1 MKNFFIILAMKILNL
16 ILKICHKNGGNF
28 LGKIAYDWNPEIFK
42 YFKVDCPVIAV
53 SATNGKTM
61 TNNCIGYTL
70 KTAGNKVISNV
81 EGNNMETGILSTIL
95 KNCTLTGKIKADYLV
110 FEVDESYIP
119 VVFKDFRLDTL
130 VILNFFRDQL
140 DRNGE
145 VESLI
150 LRINE
155 FLKTYNGNLILNN
168 DDPNVSRLG
177 QANPNNKNI
186 YYFSVDKYQFAT
198 EHIKEAGEGKFCPFC
213 KTRLEYE
220 YYQYSHVGKFKCPN
234 CNFGDNK
241 IYKLATNVD
250 LKNRCFDIDGNTYKI
265 NGNSIYLIY
274 NYTAV
279 YSVCSLYDI
288 SNDVVK
294 KAFSTFTLNNGRLEE
309 IKIIDVPTIIN
320 LAKNPTGSNVSLRIL
335 NEDDSEKELL
345 FVLNDN
351 IADGF
356 DVSWIWDINFN
367 NLNNVTRIITS
378 GTRAYDIAIR
388 IKTSGF
394 TAEKIEPY
402 LNLEDAVKALY
413 KTDIK
418 KYVIANY
425 TSLQPTRHELKRF
438 DEMSKNNDVT
448 NVKTSDISKKEA
460 IKSNIEN
467 TEMNPKEVLQN
478 IDNTDNTDNL
488 NYQDNEEKSIKILY
502 LYPDMLELYGDYGN
516 IQVLKYRIESR
527 GYKAIIDRYSIG
539 DTAPNFN
546 DYDIVF
552 AGGGAD
558 NEQSILAEDLVKYK
572 DNIKDAVKNGV
583 FFLLICGAYQLF
595 GKYYK
600 GVEGNIIPGLE
611 VFDYYTVANPDRKK
625 RCIGNIVIDATLDA
639 NINIKKSTNS
649 NDDSS
654 DNIENLNL
662 KTKVIGFE
670 NHGGQTF
677 DISNFFGNVLFGNGN
692 KFGDSEEGFFENNV
706 IATYLHGPL
715 LSKNPELCDYI
726 IRYCLDRKYNE
737 NIELEPLNDEFE
749 NFCREQLLNRFLK
762 K

>member
-28 LGKIAYDWNPEIFK
+28 LGKIAFDWNPEIFK
-42 YFKVDCPVIAV
+42 YFKVQCPVIAV

-70 KTAGNKVISNV
+70 KTAGYKVVSNV

-155 FLKTYNGNLILNN
+155 FLKTYNGNLVLNN
-168 DDPNVSRLG
+168 DDPNVARLG
-177 QANPNNKNI
+177 QANPSNQNV

-198 EHIKEAGEGKFCPFC
+198 EEIKEAGEGKFCPFC

-234 CNFGDNK
+234 CNFGDNE

-279 YSVCSLYDI
+279 YSVCSLYNI

-294 KAFSTFTLNNGRLEE
+294 KSFSTFALNNGRLEE
-309 IKIIDVPTIIN
+309 IKINGVPTIIN

-335 NEDDSEKELL
+335 NEDDSEKDLL

-367 NLNNVTRIITS
+367 NLNNVSRIVTS

-394 TAEKIEPY
+394 PVEKIEPY
-402 LNLEDAVKALY
+402 LNLEEAIKALY
-413 KTDIK
+413 KTNVK

-425 TSLQPTRHELKRF
+425 TSLQPTRHELKKF
-438 DEMSKNNDVT
+438 DEICQNNL
-448 NVKTSDISKKEA
+448 
-460 IKSNIEN
+460 EN
-467 TEMNPKEVLQN
+467 GC
-478 IDNTDNTDNL
+478 TDNISSDLNVSEMSQQKNDKTNSDNSDCL
-488 NYQDNEEKSIKILY
+488 KILY

-539 DTAPNFN
+539 DATPNFN

-558 NEQSILAEDLVKYK
+558 NEQSILANDLIKYK
-572 DNIKDAVKNGV
+572 DNIKEAVNNGV

-625 RCIGNIVIDATLDA
+625 RCIGNIVIDANL
-639 NINIKKSTNS
+639 SSS
-649 NDDSS
+649 ND
-654 DNIENLNL
+654 II

-677 DISNFFGNVLFGNGN
+677 DISASFGNVLFGNGN
-692 KFGDSEEGFFENNV
+692 KFGDSEEGFFQNNV

-726 IRYCLDRKYNE
+726 IKYCLDRRYNE
-737 NIELEPLNDEFE
+737 NVILEPLNDEFE
-749 NFCREQLLNRFLK
+749 NLCREQLLKRFLEK
-762 K
+762 

>member
-28 LGKIAYDWNPEIFK
+28 LGKIAFDWNPEIFK
-42 YFKVDCPVIAV
+42 YFKVQCPVIAV

-70 KTAGNKVISNV
+70 KTAGYKVVSNV

-150 LRINE
+150 LRINK
-155 FLKTYNGNLILNN
+155 FLKTYNGNLVLNN
-168 DDPNVSRLG
+168 DDPNVARLG
-177 QANPNNKNI
+177 QANPSNQNV

-198 EHIKEAGEGKFCPFC
+198 EEIKEAGEGKFCPFC

-234 CNFGDNK
+234 CNFGDNE

-279 YSVCSLYDI
+279 YSVCSLYNI

-294 KAFSTFTLNNGRLEE
+294 KSFSTFTLNNGRLEE
-309 IKIIDVPTIIN
+309 IKINGVPTIIN

-335 NEDDSEKELL
+335 NEDDSEKDLL

-367 NLNNVTRIITS
+367 NLNNVSRIVTS

-394 TAEKIEPY
+394 PVEKIEPY
-402 LNLEDAVKALY
+402 LNLEDAIKALY
-413 KTDIK
+413 RTSVK

-425 TSLQPTRHELKRF
+425 TSLQPTRHELKKF
-438 DEMSKNNDVT
+438 DEICQNNLENVCNDNISSDLNVSEMSQQKNDIT
-448 NVKTSDISKKEA
+448 NSDNSDC
-460 IKSNIEN
+460 
-467 TEMNPKEVLQN
+467 L
-478 IDNTDNTDNL
+478 
-488 NYQDNEEKSIKILY
+488 KILY

-539 DTAPNFN
+539 DAAPNFN

-558 NEQSILAEDLVKYK
+558 NEQSILANDLIKYK
-572 DNIKDAVKNGV
+572 DNIKEAVNNGV

-625 RCIGNIVIDATLDA
+625 RCIGNIVIDANL
-639 NINIKKSTNS
+639 SSS
-649 NDDSS
+649 ND
-654 DNIENLNL
+654 II

-677 DISNFFGNVLFGNGN
+677 DISASFGNVLFGNGN
-692 KFGDSEEGFFENNV
+692 KFGDSEEGFFQNNV

-726 IRYCLDRKYNE
+726 IKYCLDRRYNE
-737 NIELEPLNDEFE
+737 NVILEPLNDEFE
-749 NFCREQLLNRFLK
+749 NLCREQLLKRFLEK
-762 K
+762 

>member
-28 LGKIAYDWNPEIFK
+28 LGKIAFDLNPEIFK
-42 YFKVDCPVIAV
+42 YFKVNCPVIAV

-70 KTAGNKVISNV
+70 KTAGNKVVSNV

-168 DDPNVSRLG
+168 DDPNVARLG
-177 QANPNNKNI
+177 HANPDNSNV
-186 YYFSVDKYQFAT
+186 YYFSVDKYKFAT
-198 EHIKEAGEGKFCPFC
+198 EQIKEAGEGKFCPFC

-234 CNFGDNK
+234 CNFGDNE

-288 SNDVVK
+288 SNDIVK
-294 KAFSTFTLNNGRLEE
+294 KSFSTFALNNGRLEE
-309 IKIIDVPTIIN
+309 IKIHGVPTIIN

-367 NLNNVTRIITS
+367 NLNNVSRIITS

-394 TAEKIEPY
+394 PAEKIEPY
-402 LNLEDAVKALY
+402 LNLEDAVNAFY
-413 KTDIK
+413 KTDVK

-425 TSLQPTRHELKRF
+425 TSLQPTRHELKKF
-438 DEMSKNNDVT
+438 DETNKNNNVTDVES
-448 NVKTSDISKKEA
+448 SDISKV
-460 IKSNIEN
+460 EN
-467 TEMNPKEVLQN
+467 TEFGAKENVQNVDTLDILQAQN
-478 IDNTDNTDNL
+478 
-488 NYQDNEEKSIKILY
+488 NEEKSIKILY

-539 DTAPNFN
+539 DAAPNFN

-558 NEQSILAEDLVKYK
+558 NEQSILAKDLVQYK
-572 DNIKDAVKNGV
+572 DNIKEAVKNGV

-625 RCIGNIVIDATLDA
+625 RCIGNIVIDANL
-639 NINIKKSTNS
+639 INS
-649 NDDSS
+649 NNDTDSS
-654 DNIENLNL
+654 DSNI

-677 DISNFFGNVLFGNGN
+677 DISNSFGNVLFGNGN

-726 IRYCLDRKYNE
+726 IKYCLNRKYNE
-737 NIELEPLNDEFE
+737 NIKLTPLNDEFE
-749 NFCREQLLNRFLK
+749 NLCREQLLNRFLN
-762 K
+762 

>member
-1 MKNFFIILAMKILNL
+1 MKNFFIILSMKILNI
-16 ILKICHKNGGNF
+16 ILKLFHKNGGNF
-28 LGKIAYDWNPEIFK
+28 LGKIAFDWNPEIFK
-42 YFKVDCPVIAV
+42 YFKVNCPVIAV

-61 TNNCIGYTL
+61 TNNCIGYTF
-70 KTAGNKVISNV
+70 KQAGYKVVSNV

-95 KNCTLTGKIKADYLV
+95 KNCTLTGKIKADFLV

-155 FLKTYNGNLILNN
+155 FLKTYNGNLVLNN
-168 DDPNVSRLG
+168 DDPNVARLG
-177 QANPNNKNI
+177 HANPSNENV
-186 YYFSVDKYQFAT
+186 YYFSVDKYSFAT
-198 EHIKEAGEGKFCPFC
+198 ENIKEAGEGKFCPFC

-234 CNFGDNK
+234 CNFGDNE
-241 IYKLATNVD
+241 IYKLANNVD
-250 LKNRCFDIDGNTYKI
+250 LKNRRFMIDDETYQIK
-265 NGNSIYLIY
+265 GNSIYLIY

-279 YSVCSLYDI
+279 ISACSLYNI
-288 SNDVVK
+288 SNEIMK
-294 KAFSTFTLNNGRLEE
+294 KALSTFALNNGRLEE
-309 IKIIDVPTIIN
+309 LEINGVPTIIN

-335 NEDDSEKELL
+335 NEDDEEKELL

-367 NLNNVTRIITS
+367 NLNNISRIITS

-394 TAEKIEPY
+394 PAEKIEPY
-402 LNLEDAVKALY
+402 LSLSEAVQALY
-413 KTDIK
+413 KTDVK

-425 TSLQPTRHELKRF
+425 TSLQPTRRELKQF
-438 DEMSKNNDVT
+438 NSKQLDEKKLGATEITSKIETETMAT
-448 NVKTSDISKKEA
+448 NIADTIRQKDETNLDC
-460 IKSNIEN
+460 
-467 TEMNPKEVLQN
+467 PKCL
-478 IDNTDNTDNL
+478 
-488 NYQDNEEKSIKILY
+488 KILY

-527 GYKAIIDRYSIG
+527 GYTVIIDRYSIG
-539 DTAPNFN
+539 DEAPDFN
-546 DYDIVF
+546 NYDIVF

-558 NEQSILAEDLVKYK
+558 NEQSILADDLVKYK
-572 DNIKDAVKNGV
+572 DNIKKAVQNGV

-611 VFDYYTVANPDRKK
+611 VFDYYTEANPDRKK
-625 RCIGNIVIDATLDA
+625 RCIGNIVIEAD
-639 NINIKKSTNS
+639 
-649 NDDSS
+649 
-654 DNIENLNL
+654 LNEF
-662 KTKVIGFE
+662 KTKIIGFE

-677 DISNFFGNVLFGNGN
+677 DISNSFGKVLFGNGN
-692 KFGDSEEGFFENNV
+692 KFGDSEEGYFQNNV

-726 IRYCLDRKYNE
+726 IKYCLDRKYDE
-737 NIELEPLNDEFE
+737 NISLEPLNDEFE
-749 NFCREQLLNRFLK
+749 NLCREQLLNRFLK
-762 K
+762 EE

>member
-42 YFKVDCPVIAV
+42 YFKVNCPVIAV

-70 KTAGNKVISNV
+70 KTAGNKVVSNV

-119 VVFKDFRLDTL
+119 VVFKNFRLDTL

-168 DDPNVSRLG
+168 DDPNVARLG
-177 QANPNNKNI
+177 QANPSNKNI
-186 YYFSVDKYQFAT
+186 YYFSVDKYKFAT
-198 EHIKEAGEGKFCPFC
+198 EKIKEAGEGKFCPFC

-234 CNFGDNK
+234 CNFGDNE
-241 IYKLATNVD
+241 IYKLAKNVD
-250 LKNRCFDIDGNTYKI
+250 LKNRCFDIDENTYKI

-279 YSVCSLYDI
+279 YSVCSLYGI
-288 SNDVVK
+288 SNDVIK
-294 KAFSTFTLNNGRLEE
+294 KAFSTFALNNGRLEE
-309 IKIIDVPTIIN
+309 ITIHGVPTIIN

-367 NLNNVTRIITS
+367 NLNNVSRIITS

-394 TAEKIEPY
+394 PAEKIEPY

-413 KTDIK
+413 KTNVK

-425 TSLQPTRHELKRF
+425 TSLQPTRHELKKF
-438 DEMSKNNDVT
+438 DEMNN
-448 NVKTSDISKKEA
+448 N
-460 IKSNIEN
+460 SNITIVETN
-467 TEMNPKEVLQN
+467 DIIEKETTDTIRQN
-478 IDNTDNTDNL
+478 
-488 NYQDNEEKSIKILY
+488 NETNSDCPNCLKILY

-539 DTAPNFN
+539 GTAPSFK

-572 DNIKDAVKNGV
+572 DNIKEAVENGV

-625 RCIGNIVIDATLDA
+625 RCIGNIVIDA
-639 NINIKKSTNS
+639 
-649 NDDSS
+649 
-654 DNIENLNL
+654 NLNNL

-677 DISNFFGNVLFGNGN
+677 DISNSFGTVLFGNGN
-692 KFGDSEEGFFENNV
+692 KFGDSEEGFFRSNV

-726 IRYCLDRKYNE
+726 IKYCLDRKYNE
-737 NIELEPLNDEFE
+737 NIELEPLNDTFE
-749 NFCREQLLNRFLK
+749 NLCRDQLLMSFQGQVPNGH
-762 K
+762 

>member
-42 YFKVDCPVIAV
+42 YFKVNCPVIAV

-70 KTAGNKVISNV
+70 KTAGNKVVSNV

-155 FLKTYNGNLILNN
+155 FLKAYNGNLILNN
-168 DDPNVSRLG
+168 DDPNVARLG
-177 QANPNNKNI
+177 QANPNNENI
-186 YYFSVDKYQFAT
+186 YYFSVDKYKFAT
-198 EHIKEAGEGKFCPFC
+198 EQIKEAGEGKFCPFC

-220 YYQYSHVGKFKCPN
+220 YYQYSHVGNFKCPN
-234 CNFGDNK
+234 CNFGDNE

-279 YSVCSLYDI
+279 YSVCSLYNI
-288 SNDVVK
+288 SNDVIK
-294 KAFSTFTLNNGRLEE
+294 KAFSNFALNNGRLEE
-309 IKIIDVPTIIN
+309 ITIHGVSTIIN

-367 NLNNVTRIITS
+367 NLNNVSRIITS

-394 TAEKIEPY
+394 PAEKIEPY
-402 LNLEDAVKALY
+402 LNLEDAVKALF
-413 KTDIK
+413 KTDVK

-425 TSLQPTRHELKRF
+425 TSLQPTRHELKKF
-438 DEMSKNNDVT
+438 DDMNKNNNIIDVET
-448 NVKTSDISKKEA
+448 IDISKKEETETDD
-460 IKSNIEN
+460 KN
-467 TEMNPKEVLQN
+467 TE
-478 IDNTDNTDNL
+478 IDV
-488 NYQDNEEKSIKILY
+488 EKKSIKILY

-516 IQVLKYRIESR
+516 IQILKYRIESR

-539 DTAPNFN
+539 DTTPNFN
-546 DYDIVF
+546 NYDIVF

-625 RCIGNIVIDATLDA
+625 RCIGNIVI
-639 NINIKKSTNS
+639 
-649 NDDSS
+649 
-654 DNIENLNL
+654 E
-662 KTKVIGFE
+662 TKMGNVIGFE

-677 DISNFFGNVLFGNGN
+677 DISNSFGNVLFGNGN

-726 IRYCLDRKYNE
+726 IKYCLDRKYNE
-737 NIELEPLNDEFE
+737 NIELESLNDEFE
-749 NFCREQLLNRFLK
+749 NLCREQLLNRFLGK
-762 K
+762 

>member
-42 YFKVDCPVIAV
+42 YFKVNCPVIAV

-70 KTAGNKVISNV
+70 KTAGNKVVSNV

-294 KAFSTFTLNNGRLEE
+294 NAFSTFALNNGRLEE
-309 IKIIDVPTIIN
+309 IKINDVPTIIN

-394 TAEKIEPY
+394 PAEKIEPY
-402 LNLEDAVKALY
+402 LNLEDAVKSLY
-413 KTDIK
+413 KTNVK

-478 IDNTDNTDNL
+478 IDNTDNL

-639 NINIKKSTNS
+639 NINIKKSDNS

-677 DISNFFGNVLFGNGN
+677 DISNSFGNVLFGNGN
-692 KFGDSEEGFFENNV
+692 KFSDSKEGFFENNV

-749 NFCREQLLNRFLK
+749 NLCREQLLNRFLK

>member
-1 MKNFFIILAMKILNL
+1 MKNFFIILAMKILNM

-28 LGKIAYDWNPEIFK
+28 LGKIAYHWNPEIFK
-42 YFKVDCPVIAV
+42 YFKVNCPVIAV

-70 KTAGNKVISNV
+70 KTAGNKIVSNV

-168 DDPNVSRLG
+168 DDPNVARLG
-177 QANPNNKNI
+177 QANPSNKNI

-198 EHIKEAGEGKFCPFC
+198 EQIKEAGEGKFCPFC
-213 KTRLEYE
+213 KTKLEYE

-234 CNFGDNK
+234 CNFGDNE

-250 LKNRCFDIDGNTYKI
+250 LKNRCFNIEGNTYKI

-279 YSVCSLYDI
+279 YSVCSLYSI

-294 KAFSTFTLNNGRLEE
+294 KAFSTFALNNGRLEE
-309 IKIIDVPTIIN
+309 IKINNVQTIIN

-367 NLNNVTRIITS
+367 NLNNVSRIITS

-394 TAEKIEPY
+394 PTEKIEPY
-402 LNLEDAVKALY
+402 LNLADAVKALY
-413 KTDIK
+413 KTDVK

-425 TSLQPTRHELKRF
+425 TSLQPTRHELRKF
-438 DEMSKNNDVT
+438 GETNKNNIVENIAVT
-448 NVKTSDISKKEA
+448 NQENDNNIS
-460 IKSNIEN
+460 SNID
-467 TEMNPKEVLQN
+467 TIRQS
-478 IDNTDNTDNL
+478 
-488 NYQDNEEKSIKILY
+488 NETNSDCPNCLKILY

-527 GYKAIIDRYSIG
+527 GCQAVIDRYSIG
-539 DTAPNFN
+539 DDAPNFN

-558 NEQSILAEDLVKYK
+558 NEQSILAEDLVKYTE
-572 DNIKDAVKNGV
+572 NIQEAVQNGV

-625 RCIGNIVIDATLDA
+625 RCIGNIVIDA
-639 NINIKKSTNS
+639 
-649 NDDSS
+649 
-654 DNIENLNL
+654 NLNDL

-677 DISNFFGNVLFGNGN
+677 NISNSFGKVLFGNGN
-692 KFGDSEEGFFENNV
+692 KFGDSEEGFFKNNV

-726 IRYCLDRKYNE
+726 IKYCLDRKYNE
-737 NIELEPLNDEFE
+737 NVSLKPLNDKFE
-749 NFCREQLLNRFLK
+749 SSCRNQLLDRFLK
-762 K
+762 ED

>member
-28 LGKIAYDWNPEIFK
+28 LGKIAFDWNPEIFK
-42 YFKVDCPVIAV
+42 YFKVKCPVIAV

-70 KTAGNKVISNV
+70 KTAGYKVVSNV

-150 LRINE
+150 LRINK
-155 FLKTYNGNLILNN
+155 FLKTYNGNLVLNN
-168 DDPNVSRLG
+168 DDPNVARLG
-177 QANPNNKNI
+177 QANPSNQNV

-198 EHIKEAGEGKFCPFC
+198 EEIKEAGEGKFCPFC

-220 YYQYSHVGKFKCPN
+220 YYQYSHVGKFRCPN
-234 CNFGDNK
+234 CNFGDNE

-279 YSVCSLYDI
+279 YSVCSLYNI

-294 KAFSTFTLNNGRLEE
+294 KSFSTFALNNGRLEE
-309 IKIIDVPTIIN
+309 IKINGVPTIIN

-335 NEDDSEKELL
+335 NEDDSEKDLL

-367 NLNNVTRIITS
+367 NLNNVSRIVTS

-394 TAEKIEPY
+394 PVEKIEPY
-402 LNLEDAVKALY
+402 LNLEDAIKALY
-413 KTDIK
+413 RTSVK

-425 TSLQPTRHELKRF
+425 TSLQPTRHELKKF
-438 DEMSKNNDVT
+438 DEICQNNLENVCNDNISSDLNVSEMSQQKNDKT
-448 NVKTSDISKKEA
+448 NSDNSDC
-460 IKSNIEN
+460 
-467 TEMNPKEVLQN
+467 L
-478 IDNTDNTDNL
+478 
-488 NYQDNEEKSIKILY
+488 KILY

-539 DTAPNFN
+539 DAAPNFN

-558 NEQSILAEDLVKYK
+558 NEQSILANDLIKYK
-572 DNIKDAVKNGV
+572 DNIKEAVNNGV

-611 VFDYYTVANPDRKK
+611 VFDYYTVDNPDRKK
-625 RCIGNIVIDATLDA
+625 RCIGNIVIDANL
-639 NINIKKSTNS
+639 SSS
-649 NDDSS
+649 ND
-654 DNIENLNL
+654 II

-677 DISNFFGNVLFGNGN
+677 DISASFGNVLFGNGN
-692 KFGDSEEGFFENNV
+692 KFGDSEEGFFQNNV

-726 IRYCLDRKYNE
+726 IKYCLDRRYNE
-737 NIELEPLNDEFE
+737 NVILEPLNDEFE
-749 NFCREQLLNRFLK
+749 NLCREQLLKRFLEK
-762 K
+762 

>member
-28 LGKIAYDWNPEIFK
+28 LGKIAFDWNPEIFK
-42 YFKVDCPVIAV
+42 YFKVNCPVIAV

-70 KTAGNKVISNV
+70 KTAGKKVVSNV

-155 FLKTYNGNLILNN
+155 FLKTYTGNLILNN
-168 DDPNVSRLG
+168 DDPNVARLG
-177 QANPNNKNI
+177 QANPSNSNI
-186 YYFSVDKYQFAT
+186 YYFSVDKYKFAT
-198 EHIKEAGEGKFCPFC
+198 EKIKEAGEGKFCPFC

-234 CNFGDNK
+234 CNFGDNE

-279 YSVCSLYDI
+279 YTVCSLYDI

-294 KAFSTFTLNNGRLEE
+294 KAFSTFALNNGRLEE
-309 IKIIDVPTIIN
+309 ITIHGVPTIIN

-335 NEDDSEKELL
+335 NEDDSQKELL

-367 NLNNVTRIITS
+367 NLNNVSRVVTS

-394 TAEKIEPY
+394 PAEKIEPY
-402 LNLEDAVKALY
+402 LSLEDAVKALY
-413 KTDIK
+413 KTDVK

-425 TSLQPTRHELKRF
+425 TSLQPTRHELKKF
-438 DEMSKNNDVT
+438 DEMNKNNNVADT
-448 NVKTSDISKKEA
+448 NTNTNTNDIFKVKNPEVDAKEISQ
-460 IKSNIEN
+460 NIED
-467 TEMNPKEVLQN
+467 LQ
-478 IDNTDNTDNL
+478 L
-488 NYQDNEEKSIKILY
+488 QDNEEKSIKVLY

-539 DTAPNFN
+539 DVAPNFN

-572 DNIKDAVKNGV
+572 ENIKEAVNNGV

-625 RCIGNIVIDATLDA
+625 RCIGNIVIDANLR
-639 NINIKKSTNS
+639 SS
-649 NDDSS
+649 NNDTDSS
-654 DNIENLNL
+654 ESNT

-677 DISNFFGNVLFGNGN
+677 DISNSFGNVLFGNGN
-692 KFGDSEEGFFENNV
+692 KFGDSEEGFFKDNV

-726 IRYCLDRKYNE
+726 IKYCLDRKYNE
-737 NIELEPLNDEFE
+737 NITLESLNDEFE
-749 NFCREQLLNRFLK
+749 NLCREQLLNRFLG
-762 K
+762 

>member
-28 LGKIAYDWNPEIFK
+28 LGKIAFDLNPEIFK
-42 YFKVDCPVIAV
+42 YFKVNCPVIAV

-70 KTAGNKVISNV
+70 KMAGNKVVSNV
-81 EGNNMETGILSTIL
+81 EGNNMETGILSTLL

-168 DDPNVSRLG
+168 DDPNVARLG
-177 QANPNNKNI
+177 HANPNYSNV
-186 YYFSVDKYQFAT
+186 YYFSVDKYKFAT
-198 EHIKEAGEGKFCPFC
+198 EQIKEAGEGKFCPFC

-234 CNFGDNK
+234 CNFGDNE

-288 SNDVVK
+288 SNDIVK
-294 KAFSTFTLNNGRLEE
+294 KSFSTFALNNGRLEE
-309 IKIIDVPTIIN
+309 IKIHSVPTIIN

-335 NEDDSEKELL
+335 NEDDSKKELL
-345 FVLNDN
+345 FVLNDK

-367 NLNNVTRIITS
+367 NLNNVSRIITS

-394 TAEKIEPY
+394 PAEKIEAY
-402 LNLEDAVKALY
+402 LNLEDAIKAFY
-413 KTDIK
+413 KTDVK

-425 TSLQPTRHELKRF
+425 TSLQPTRHELKKF
-438 DEMSKNNDVT
+438 DEMNKNNDITDVE
-448 NVKTSDISKKEA
+448 TSDISKKEE
-460 IKSNIEN
+460 IKANVEN
-467 TEMNPKEVLQN
+467 TEIDTKEALQS
-478 IDNTDNTDNL
+478 IDNTDNSGN
-488 NYQDNEEKSIKILY
+488 QDNKEKSIKILY

-539 DTAPNFN
+539 DATPNFN

-572 DNIKDAVKNGV
+572 DNIKEAVNNGV

-625 RCIGNIVIDATLDA
+625 RCIGNIVI
-639 NINIKKSTNS
+639 
-649 NDDSS
+649 
-654 DNIENLNL
+654 E
-662 KTKVIGFE
+662 TKMGNVIGFE

-677 DISNFFGNVLFGNGN
+677 DISNSFGNVLFGNGN

-726 IRYCLDRKYNE
+726 IKYCLDRKYNE
-737 NIELEPLNDEFE
+737 NIELEPLNDKFE
-749 NFCREQLLNRFLK
+749 NSCREQLLNRFLEK
-762 K
+762 

>member
-28 LGKIAYDWNPEIFK
+28 LGKIAFDWNPEIFK
-42 YFKVDCPVIAV
+42 YFKVNCPVIAV

-70 KTAGNKVISNV
+70 KTAGKKVVSNV

-155 FLKTYNGNLILNN
+155 FLKTYTGNLILNN
-168 DDPNVSRLG
+168 DDPNVARLG
-177 QANPNNKNI
+177 QANPSNNNI
-186 YYFSVDKYQFAT
+186 YYFSVDKYKFAT
-198 EHIKEAGEGKFCPFC
+198 EKIKEAGEGKFCPFC

-234 CNFGDNK
+234 CNFGDNE

-294 KAFSTFTLNNGRLEE
+294 KAFSTFALNNGRLEE
-309 IKIIDVPTIIN
+309 ITIHGVPTIIN

-335 NEDDSEKELL
+335 NEDDSQKELL

-367 NLNNVTRIITS
+367 NLNNVSRIVTS

-394 TAEKIEPY
+394 PAEKIEPY
-402 LNLEDAVKALY
+402 LSLADAVKALY
-413 KTDIK
+413 KTDVK

-425 TSLQPTRHELKRF
+425 TSLQPTRHELKKF
-438 DEMSKNNDVT
+438 DEMNKNNNVT
-448 NVKTSDISKKEA
+448 DINTNDISKIKNPEVDTKE
-460 IKSNIEN
+460 ISQNIEDSQA
-467 TEMNPKEVLQN
+467 QN
-478 IDNTDNTDNL
+478 NK
-488 NYQDNEEKSIKILY
+488 EKSIKILY

-539 DTAPNFN
+539 DATPDFN
-546 DYDIVF
+546 NYDIVF

-572 DNIKDAVKNGV
+572 ENIKEAVNNGV

-625 RCIGNIVIDATLDA
+625 RCIGNIVIDANLRSSNNDTDSTES
-639 NINIKKSTNS
+639 NI
-649 NDDSS
+649 
-654 DNIENLNL
+654 

-677 DISNFFGNVLFGNGN
+677 DISNSFGNVLFGNGN
-692 KFGDSEEGFFENNV
+692 KFGDAEEGFFNNNV

-726 IRYCLDRKYNE
+726 IKYCFDRKYNE
-737 NIELEPLNDEFE
+737 NITLESLNDEFE
-749 NFCREQLLNRFLK
+749 NLCREQLLNRFLG
-762 K
+762 

>member
-28 LGKIAYDWNPEIFK
+28 LGKIAFDWNPEIFK
-42 YFKVDCPVIAV
+42 YFKVNCPVIAV

-70 KTAGNKVISNV
+70 KTAGKKVVSNV

-95 KNCTLTGKIKADYLV
+95 KKCTLTGKIKADYLV

-155 FLKTYNGNLILNN
+155 FLKTYTGNLILNN
-168 DDPNVSRLG
+168 DDPNVARLG
-177 QANPNNKNI
+177 QANPSNSNI
-186 YYFSVDKYQFAT
+186 YYFSVDKYKFAT
-198 EHIKEAGEGKFCPFC
+198 EKIKEAGEGKFCPFC

-234 CNFGDNK
+234 CNFGDNE

-279 YSVCSLYDI
+279 YTVCSLYDI

-294 KAFSTFTLNNGRLEE
+294 KAFSTFALNNGRLEE
-309 IKIIDVPTIIN
+309 ITIHGVPTIIN

-335 NEDDSEKELL
+335 NEDDSQKELL

-367 NLNNVTRIITS
+367 NLNNVSRIVTS

-394 TAEKIEPY
+394 PAEKIEPY

-413 KTDIK
+413 KTDVK

-425 TSLQPTRHELKRF
+425 TSLQPTRHELKKF
-438 DEMSKNNDVT
+438 DEMNKNNNVADT
-448 NVKTSDISKKEA
+448 NTNTNDIFKVKNPEVYAKEISQ
-460 IKSNIEN
+460 NIED
-467 TEMNPKEVLQN
+467 LQ
-478 IDNTDNTDNL
+478 L
-488 NYQDNEEKSIKILY
+488 QDNEEKSIKILY

-539 DTAPNFN
+539 DMAPNFN

-572 DNIKDAVKNGV
+572 ENIKEAVNNGV

-625 RCIGNIVIDATLDA
+625 RCIGNIVIDANLR
-639 NINIKKSTNS
+639 SS
-649 NDDSS
+649 NNDTDSS
-654 DNIENLNL
+654 ESNT

-677 DISNFFGNVLFGNGN
+677 DISNSFGKVLFGNGN
-692 KFGDSEEGFFENNV
+692 KFGDSEEGFFKDNV

-726 IRYCLDRKYNE
+726 IKYCLDRKYNE
-737 NIELEPLNDEFE
+737 NITLESLNDEFE
-749 NFCREQLLNRFLK
+749 NLCREQLLNRFLG
-762 K
+762 

>member
-16 ILKICHKNGGNF
+16 ILKICYKNGGNF
-28 LGKIAYDWNPEIFK
+28 LGKIAFDWNPEIFK
-42 YFKVDCPVIAV
+42 YFKVNCPVIAV

-70 KTAGNKVISNV
+70 KTAGKKVVSNV

-155 FLKTYNGNLILNN
+155 FLKTYTGNLILNN
-168 DDPNVSRLG
+168 DDPNVARLG
-177 QANPNNKNI
+177 QANPSNSNI
-186 YYFSVDKYQFAT
+186 YYFSVDKYKFAT
-198 EHIKEAGEGKFCPFC
+198 EKIKEAGEGKFCPFC

-234 CNFGDNK
+234 CNFGDNE

-279 YSVCSLYDI
+279 YSVCNLYNI

-294 KAFSTFTLNNGRLEE
+294 KSFSTFALNNGRLEE
-309 IKIIDVPTIIN
+309 IAIHGVPTIIN

-335 NEDDSEKELL
+335 NEDDSQKELL

-367 NLNNVTRIITS
+367 NLNNVSRIVTS

-394 TAEKIEPY
+394 PAEKIEPY

-413 KTDIK
+413 KTDVK

-425 TSLQPTRHELKRF
+425 TSLQPTRHELKKF
-438 DEMSKNNDVT
+438 DEMNKNNNVADT
-448 NVKTSDISKKEA
+448 NTNTNDIFKVKNPEVYAKEISQ
-460 IKSNIEN
+460 NIED
-467 TEMNPKEVLQN
+467 LQ
-478 IDNTDNTDNL
+478 L
-488 NYQDNEEKSIKILY
+488 QDNEEKSIKILY

-539 DTAPNFN
+539 DATPDFN
-546 DYDIVF
+546 NYDIVF

-572 DNIKDAVKNGV
+572 ENIKEAVNNGV

-625 RCIGNIVIDATLDA
+625 RCIGNIVIDANLR
-639 NINIKKSTNS
+639 SS
-649 NDDSS
+649 NNDTDSS
-654 DNIENLNL
+654 ELNT

-677 DISNFFGNVLFGNGN
+677 DISNSFGNVLFGNGN
-692 KFGDSEEGFFENNV
+692 KFGDAEEGFFNNNV

-726 IRYCLDRKYNE
+726 IKYCLDRKYNE
-737 NIELEPLNDEFE
+737 NITLESLNDEFE
-749 NFCREQLLNRFLK
+749 NLCREQLLNRFLG
-762 K
+762 

>member
-28 LGKIAYDWNPEIFK
+28 LGKIAFDWNPRIFK
-42 YFKVDCPVIAV
+42 YFKVNCPVIAV

-70 KTAGNKVISNV
+70 KTAGNKVVSNV

-150 LRINE
+150 LRIND

-168 DDPNVSRLG
+168 DDPNVARLG
-177 QANPNNKNI
+177 QANPSNNNI
-186 YYFSVDKYQFAT
+186 YYFSVDKYKFAT
-198 EHIKEAGEGKFCPFC
+198 EKIKEAGEGKFCPFC

-234 CNFGDNK
+234 CNFGDNE

-294 KAFSTFTLNNGRLEE
+294 KAFSTFALNNGRLEE
-309 IKIIDVPTIIN
+309 ITIHGVPTIIN

-335 NEDDSEKELL
+335 NEDDAQKELL

-367 NLNNVTRIITS
+367 NLNNVSRIVTS

-394 TAEKIEPY
+394 PAEKIEPY
-402 LNLEDAVKALY
+402 FNLEDAVKALY
-413 KTDIK
+413 KTDVK

-425 TSLQPTRHELKRF
+425 TSLQPTRHELKKF
-438 DEMSKNNDVT
+438 DEMNKNNNVT
-448 NVKTSDISKKEA
+448 DTNTNTNDIFKVKNPEVDTKEISQ
-460 IKSNIEN
+460 NIEDSQA
-467 TEMNPKEVLQN
+467 QN
-478 IDNTDNTDNL
+478 
-488 NYQDNEEKSIKILY
+488 NEEKSIKILY

-539 DTAPNFN
+539 DGAPNFN

-572 DNIKDAVKNGV
+572 ENIKEAVNNGV

-625 RCIGNIVIDATLDA
+625 RCIGNIVIDANLR
-639 NINIKKSTNS
+639 SS
-649 NDDSS
+649 NNDTDSS
-654 DNIENLNL
+654 ESNT

-677 DISNFFGNVLFGNGN
+677 DISNSFGNVLFGNGN
-692 KFGDSEEGFFENNV
+692 KFGDSEEGFFKDNV

-726 IRYCLDRKYNE
+726 IKYCLNRKYNE
-737 NIELEPLNDEFE
+737 NITLESLNDEFE
-749 NFCREQLLNRFLK
+749 NLCREQLLNRFLG
-762 K
+762 